1 MKIDED
7 HRGIRRDPENEKY
20 NDDDSDNDRWRDLCR
35 MVAEEKNPARMSAL
49 LDELITALDQRRQKF
64 RRDGPADGHMGFG
77 IDLRPG
83 TEED

>member
-35 MVAEEKNPARMSAL
+35 MVAKEKNPTRMSTL
-49 LDELITALDQRRQKF
+49 LDELIIALDKRRQNF
-64 RRDGPADGHMGFG
+64 RQDGPADGHIGFG